1 MSTSLSPHDKM
12 AAQLIQQRRPESSD
26 KTEGTKKTRKGGCQK
41 PKKWLRA
48 LKWTALAA
56 LGFLLLLRLLAIFPT
71 NNDLQPT
78 GKYEENNKTTI
89 HPVLPPA
96 EDPKITRLTA
106 EDVKVI
112 ILTAEN
118 EYLKT
123 KIVSQAKHHS
133 PGSDFKVMVLRVG
146 PDWIVAVV
154 PQDPKQ
160 VAGAARLEKHSL
172 EDVNKGLHTLY
183 EMYAKAAAEKMDR
196 AED

>member
-1 MSTSLSPHDKM
+1 M
-12 AAQLIQQRRPESSD
+12 AAQLVQQRRPESSD

-123 KIVSQAKHHS
+123 KIVCKCRVHLSQAS
-133 PGSDFKVMVLRVG
+133 A
-146 PDWIVAVV
+146 I
-154 PQDPKQ
+154 
-160 VAGAARLEKHSL
+160 
-172 EDVNKGLHTLY
+172 
-183 EMYAKAAAEKMDR
+183 
-196 AED
+196 